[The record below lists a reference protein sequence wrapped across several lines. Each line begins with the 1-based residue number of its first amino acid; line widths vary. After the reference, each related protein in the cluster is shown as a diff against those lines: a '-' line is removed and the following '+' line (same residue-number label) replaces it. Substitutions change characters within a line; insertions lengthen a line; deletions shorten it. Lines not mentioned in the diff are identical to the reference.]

1 VPLAAGPKTADGAV
15 LNQSE
20 RSPAVKLLVRFLAIT
35 LGAALL
41 LTACGYRNP
50 YVYSGPEKSIYVTT
64 WKNRTSELQLDAD
77 IYQALIRWFQKSG
90 SISITKQK
98 EGADLILAGEIISY
112 NLPSLTYGANNT
124 ASTVKLRL
132 RVRYILKDLKTDT
145 VLIEQSSE
153 EWTEDFRISPD
164 SAFTRDNG
172 DRALETIIENMAQKI
187 YQRSLVQISKLP

>member
-1 VPLAAGPKTADGAV
+1 M
-15 LNQSE
+15 
-20 RSPAVKLLVRFLAIT
+20 KLLVRFFVVI
-35 LGAALL
+35 LGTTLL
-41 LTACGYRNP
+41 LGGCGYRNP
-50 YVYSGPEKSIYVTT
+50 YVYSGPDKSIYVTT

-112 NLPSLTYGANNT
+112 NLPSLTYGANNA

-132 RVRYILKDLKTDT
+132 RVRYILKDLNTDR

-153 EWTEDFRISPD
+153 EWIEDFRISSD
-164 SAFTRDNG
+164 SALTRDNG
-172 DRALETIIENMAQKI
+172 NRALETIIENMAQKI

>member
-1 VPLAAGPKTADGAV
+1 M
-15 LNQSE
+15 
-20 RSPAVKLLVRFLAIT
+20 KLLVRFLAIT

-77 IYQALIRWFQKSG
+77 IYQSLIRWFQKSG

-112 NLPSLTYGANNT
+112 NLPSLTYGANNA

-132 RVRYILKDLKTDT
+132 RVRYILKDLKTDK

-164 SAFTRDNG
+164 SALSRDNG
-172 DRALETIIENMAQKI
+172 DRALDTIIENMGQK
-187 YQRSLVQISKLP
+187 